1 MKTVEAEDTP
11 VRENCN
17 DTKTGM
23 CPNWVSG
30 MRRKACTDA

>member
-17 DTKTGM
+17 DTKTGNSQM
-23 CPNWVSG
+23 VRAQG
-30 MRRKACTDA
+30 